1 MEPTERREFDRTVL
15 AKLET
20 LGADIAEVKTTTGD
34 LHLTLMGP
42 KEQRWL
48 GWIPRIEV
56 RVGDLEKRFWLAA
69 LGVISALIGTGWA
82 LLGKH

>member
-1 MEPTERREFDRTVL
+1 MDNQPERRDYREVL
-15 AKLET
+15 AKLES
-20 LGADIAEVKTTTGD
+20 LGADLADVKTTTSD

-56 RVGDLEKRFWLAA
+56 RVGDLEKRFWMAA

-82 LLGKH
+82 LLGRK